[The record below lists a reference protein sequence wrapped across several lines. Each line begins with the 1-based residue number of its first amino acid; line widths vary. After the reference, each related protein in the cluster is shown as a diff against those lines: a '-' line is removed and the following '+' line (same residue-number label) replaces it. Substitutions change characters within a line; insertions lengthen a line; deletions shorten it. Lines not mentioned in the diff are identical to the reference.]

1 VRQTYCRTCLSSS
14 EAPIDLGQEVR
25 DVLICFFVRTTR
37 HGAAGASEGYMTELT
52 LWKEIT
58 TQFEGRPIS
67 GSYAIESGL
76 LKVRTPHG
84 EKTAQLGFLSPI
96 FLAARLLR
104 ELAEEGK
111 V

>member
-1 VRQTYCRTCLSSS
+1 MS
-14 EAPIDLGQEVR
+14 E
-25 DVLICFFVRTTR
+25 LI
-37 HGAAGASEGYMTELT
+37 

-58 TQFEGRPIS
+58 TQFAGRPVS
-67 GSYAIESGL
+67 GSYAIENGI
-76 LKVRTPHG
+76 LKVRTPYG

-111 V
+111 I